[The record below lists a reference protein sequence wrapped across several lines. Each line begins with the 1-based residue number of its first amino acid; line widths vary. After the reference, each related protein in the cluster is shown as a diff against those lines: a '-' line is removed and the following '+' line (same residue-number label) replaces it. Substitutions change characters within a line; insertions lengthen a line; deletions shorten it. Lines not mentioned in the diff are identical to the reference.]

1 MILVFGKDG
10 QVAKELELSGN
21 VVSIGRNEVDLSNPS
36 KCGNLIRNLKPNYV
50 INAAAYT
57 DVEKAENELKL
68 ATKINADSPKSMA
81 DACAELKIP
90 FVHLSTEYVFSGIG
104 DVPWKPNDFTN
115 PQNNYGISKLAGE
128 KAICMSG
135 ANFVIL
141 RTSWIF
147 SSHRKNFLKTVLDLS
162 KNQNEVSIVKD
173 QIGGPTFA
181 KDIASVCLKLILQ
194 LGAEPKKSGIYHF
207 CGKPFVSRYEFSKLI
222 LDLIGSKTR
231 IKKILSKNLNTNVRR
246 PLNSRMDCDK
256 IKKIFGIPQPNWKTG
271 LKKTLKQLKAI

>member
-21 VVSIGRNEVDLSNPS
+21 VVSIGRNEVDLRNPS

-68 ATKINADSPKSMA
+68 ATIINAESPKFMA
-81 DACAELKIP
+81 DACAELNIP

-104 DVPWKPNDFTN
+104 NIPWKPNDITN

-135 ANFVIL
+135 ANYVIL

-147 SSHRKNFLKTVLDLS
+147 SPHRTNFLKTILDLS
-162 KNQNEVSIVKD
+162 KNQNDLSIVKD
-173 QIGGPTFA
+173 QVGGPTFA
-181 KDIASVCLKLILQ
+181 KDIATTCLKLILE
-194 LGAEPKKSGIYHF
+194 LGDQPKNSGIYHF

-222 LDLIGSKTR
+222 LDLTGSKTK
-231 IKKILSKNLNTNVRR
+231 INKILSKNLNTKVRR
-246 PLNSRMDCDK
+246 PLNSRMNCDK
-256 IKKIFGIPQPNWKTG
+256 IKNIFGISQPNWKIG
-271 LKKTLKQLKAI
+271 LEKTLKQLKAI